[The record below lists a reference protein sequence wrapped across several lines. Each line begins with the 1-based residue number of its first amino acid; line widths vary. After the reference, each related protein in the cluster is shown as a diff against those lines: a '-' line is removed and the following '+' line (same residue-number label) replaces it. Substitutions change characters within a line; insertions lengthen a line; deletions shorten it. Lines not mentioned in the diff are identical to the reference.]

1 MKIKTTKLYGILD
14 DFGLVVKWQ
23 DYKPVDREFVI
34 KIIPVKPRAS
44 LYDIAMAK
52 CGEALI

>member
-1 MKIKTTKLYGILD
+1 MRTQKLYGILD
-14 DFGLVVKWQ
+14 DFGDVLKWQ
-23 DYKPVDREFVI
+23 DYKPVDREYII
-34 KIIPVKPRAS
+34 KLIPVKHRAS

>member
-1 MKIKTTKLYGILD
+1 MAKTQKLYGILD
-14 DFGLVVKWQ
+14 DFGDVLKWQ

-34 KIIPVKPRAS
+34 KLIPVKPRVS
-44 LYDIAMAK
+44 LYELTMAK